1 MFTATKWH
9 SEGKCKCK
17 CSNFA
22 GKRVNKNVYK
32 LQLHNGNKSHII
44 FHILWF
50 SVEAKHPKMLQEFA
64 LLPGKEIN
72 NIKTKERISLV
83 SQVLALEYH

>member
-1 MFTATKWH
+1 M
-9 SEGKCKCK
+9 
-17 CSNFA
+17 
-22 GKRVNKNVYK
+22 YK

-50 SVEAKHPKMLQEFA
+50 SVETKHPKMLSESLFA
-64 LLPGKEIN
+64 LLPEKEIN